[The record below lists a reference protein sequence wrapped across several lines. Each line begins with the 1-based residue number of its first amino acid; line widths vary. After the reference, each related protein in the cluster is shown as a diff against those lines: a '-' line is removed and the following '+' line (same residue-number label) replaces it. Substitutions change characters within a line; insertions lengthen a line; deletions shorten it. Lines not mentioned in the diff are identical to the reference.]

1 MEGLFYHCAQDAK
14 VQIPGSPEGLSL
26 LAKKG
31 KVEIMT
37 QHVNRGATLW
47 LYAGEDPDDMEF
59 FFVHTGRIELL
70 LSPDPVLLC
79 PGDSFYIRGLKQNV
93 RLRCVE
99 TALLVYMS
107 NCPVFDEQAYWQEEL
122 QGLLRRIDENDHYT
136 KRHSHAVM
144 RYALHLYDALKDRCP
159 GLSME
164 DFIMGALFHDVGK
177 CNVPGE
183 ILRKKERLTDEE
195 YALIKQHPED
205 SAHILLPK
213 YGPRIA
219 ELAHSHHER
228 MDGSGYPRGLRGDQ
242 IPFESRILA
251 VADAFDAMTSDRGY
265 NRVKTFEEAAAE
277 LQSLPQFYDATVT
290 AALMALVKSG
300 RIRSDEETDEET
312 QETQAADRTP

>member
-1 MEGLFYHCAQDAK
+1 MEGLFYHCAQDTQS
-14 VQIPGSPEGLSL
+14 QIPGSPEGLSL

-31 KVEIMT
+31 RVEIMT

-47 LYAGEDPDDMEF
+47 LYAGESPDDMEF
-59 FFVHTGRIELL
+59 FFVHTGQIELL
-70 LSPDPVLLC
+70 LSPEPVRLM

-122 QGLLRRIDENDHYT
+122 QGLLRHIDEIDHYT

-144 RYALHLYDALKDRCP
+144 RYALHLYEALRDHCP

-164 DFIMGALFHDVGK
+164 DFIIGALFHDVGK

-195 YALIKQHPED
+195 YALIQQHAAD
-205 SAHILLPK
+205 SARILLPK

-228 MDGSGYPRGLRGDQ
+228 MDGSGYPRGLKGDQ

-265 NRVKTFEEAAAE
+265 NRVKTFAEAAAE
-277 LQSLPQFYDATVT
+277 LQAMPQRYDPLVT
-290 AALMALVKSG
+290 AALAQLVSTG
-300 RIRSDEETDEET
+300 GIRSDEEDDDAPGTSP
-312 QETQAADRTP
+312 AAQRG